1 MKKRML
7 ATLLALCMVL
17 SLGAGALATEEEL
30 NDYQLTG
37 PEMAALSEALG
48 GSDRM
53 DVDNAFFHII
63 LTYEQASKSQAFTY
77 ADAIADVL
85 AADGD
90 NSPADQLASMFG
102 IGYEEELEAVTAI
115 SDWLNEQQMDEDRT
129 AAFFQSLSDGMNWPT
144 DAYEA
149 FAEELFSGREAAPA
163 EDAAIEDGGSVS
175 AYHLT
180 VEDVQAFADTLGSFD
195 REDIFHAFDLI
206 RLTVEL
212 YPSTYTDALADILDG
227 GDGDAEQVAANFS
240 IGSEAQVEVVA
251 AVSDWIEQQQIEQD
265 RVEGFFSSLF
275 IVDDISETFDAL
287 DKLLTGELLPAED
300 AAAVPAEPIEFD
312 VDHLNTDETGAVL
325 GTVTV
330 PADGCYLFTVS
341 LSPMD
346 EDADVT
352 FTSDLPI
359 QTDLAAVP
367 VDELAQGLQ
376 YIYAVVELTA
386 GDYTVAVG
394 NAYYSAYLIPVQM
407 VDSLEGRFAPD
418 SVYVCQLAEPVTV
431 TYTADSMLYSRFYGG
446 AEGGFLQD
454 LAPDSETSDVVTVE
468 FPAGL
473 AVIDASDGIFTITGT
488 VN

>member
-7 ATLLALCMVL
+7 SALLILSLVL
-17 SLGAGALATEEEL
+17 ALGAGAFAAEEER
-30 NDYQLTG
+30 NDYQLTAS
-37 PEMAALSEALG
+37 EMAALSEALA
-48 GSDRM
+48 GSDSSAVH
-53 DVDNAFFHII
+53 DAFFHII

-90 NSPADQLASMFG
+90 GSAADQLASMFG
-102 IGYEEELEAVTAI
+102 IGYEEELDAVTAI
-115 SDWLNEQQMDEDRT
+115 SDWLAEQQMDEERT

-149 FAEELFSGREAAPA
+149 FAEELLSGGEAADAAPA
-163 EDAAIEDGGSVS
+163 EDGEGVS

-180 VEDVQAFADTLGSFD
+180 VEDAQAFADALSGFD
-195 REDIFHAFDLI
+195 VEDILHAFDLI

-212 YPSTYTDALADILDG
+212 YPSAYADALADILDG
-227 GDGDAEQVAANFS
+227 GDGDAEKVASDLS
-240 IGSEAQVEVVA
+240 IGTEAQLEVVA
-251 AVSDWIEQQQIEQD
+251 AVSDWIEQQQIEAD
-265 RVEGFFSSLF
+265 RVEDFFSSLF

-287 DKLLTGELLPAED
+287 DKLLTGELLPAEGT
-300 AAAVPAEPIEFD
+300 AVPAEPIEFD

-359 QTDLAAVP
+359 QTDEAAVP

-394 NAYYSAYLIPVQM
+394 NAYYGADLIPVQM

-418 SVYVCQLAEPVTV
+418 SVYVCPLAEPVTV
-431 TYTADSMLYSRFYGG
+431 TYTVDSMLYSRFYGG

-454 LAPDSETSDVVTVE
+454 LAPDSETSDEVTVE

-473 AVIDASDGIFTITGT
+473 AVIDASDGIFAITGT
-488 VN
+488 AS